1 MKILWIFQKF
11 LSHLPF
17 KLIKSKFKFSAR
29 TTNSKNI
36 LSVYKTNELLI
47 SSNYK
52 ILPGNEFRR
61 ILKVNDPVLNPRTGI
76 IWIEDKL
83 LLESTLWSYEDLFK
97 FEPKPIFPKKINDT
111 FYSLPDNGFF
121 HFLIEDLPRY
131 IQAKKYGGKH
141 KTLIGNSSKYIKD
154 AMNLLSPNSV
164 ELREYPVKLKS
175 LYISEKIKGTLF
187 SLYDLNILL
196 DAFSEFKKLNQNL
209 KIFIS
214 RKENNGPKFKSRG
227 LFRKNEIEAIVKSL
241 GFNLV
246 YLEDLSLT
254 QQIDLCSK
262 ASIIA
267 GFHGAGL
274 ANIVWSNSGTKV
286 VEITGTRV
294 TSHFEH
300 LSKIC
305 GHEFHRYSIES
316 DLFYL
321 QKLLS

>member
-1 MKILWIFQKF
+1 MKIFWIFQKS
-11 LSHLPF
+11 LSRSPF
-17 KLIKSKFKFSAR
+17 KLVKSKFKFSAR
-29 TTNSKNI
+29 TTDSNNI
-36 LSVYKTNELLI
+36 LCVYKTNELLTN
-47 SSNYK
+47 SNYK
-52 ILPGNEFRR
+52 IFAGNEFRR
-61 ILKVNDPVLNPRTGI
+61 ILKVNDSVLNPRTGI
-76 IWIEDKL
+76 IWFEDKL
-83 LLESTLWSYEDLFK
+83 LLESTLWSYEDLYK
-97 FEPKPIFPKKINDT
+97 FEPKPIFPKNINDT

-131 IQAKKYGGKH
+131 IQAKKYGDEH
-141 KTLIGNSSKYIKD
+141 KTLIGNDSKYIKD
-154 AMNLLSPNSV
+154 AINLLSPNNV
-164 ELREYPVKLKS
+164 ELHKYPVKLKS

-187 SLYDLNILL
+187 SLYDLNILH
-196 DAFSEFKKLNQNL
+196 DAFSEIRKLNQNL

-214 RKENNGPKFKSRG
+214 RKENKGPKFKSRG
-227 LFRKNEIEAIVKSL
+227 LFRKNEIESIVKDL
-241 GFNLV
+241 GFDLV

-274 ANIVWSNSGTKV
+274 ANIVWANSGTKV

-305 GHEFHRYSIES
+305 GHDFHRFNIES
-316 DLFYL
+316 DLLDL
-321 QKLLS
+321 QRLLF

>member
-1 MKILWIFQKF
+1 MIFWVFQKF
-11 LSHLPF
+11 LSRSPF
-17 KLIKSKFKFSAR
+17 KIVKSKIKISGR
-29 TTNSKNI
+29 TTNSDHI
-36 LSVYKTNELLI
+36 FCVFKTNELI
-47 SSNYK
+47 INSNYK

-61 ILKVNDPVLNPRTGI
+61 VLKINDSVLNPKTGVV
-76 IWIEDKL
+76 WMDGKL
-83 LLESTLWSYEDLFK
+83 LLESTLWNYDDLFK
-97 FEPKPIFPKKINDT
+97 FEPKPIFPKKIDDT

-131 IQAKKYGGKH
+131 IQAKKYGDKH
-141 KTLIGNSSKYIKD
+141 KTLIGNSSKYIND
-154 AMNLLSPNSV
+154 AISLLSPNNV
-164 ELREYPVKLKS
+164 ELHEYPVKLKS

-187 SLYDLNILL
+187 SLYDLNILH
-196 DAFSEFKKLNQNL
+196 DAFSEFRKFNQNL

-214 RKENNGPKFKSRG
+214 RTENKGPKFKSRG
-227 LFRKNEIEAIVKSL
+227 LFRKNEIESIVKEL
-241 GFNLV
+241 GFNFV
-246 YLEDLSLT
+246 YLEDLLLT

-274 ANIVWSNSGTKV
+274 SNIVWANSGAKV

-305 GHEFHRYSIES
+305 GHDFHRFNIES
-316 DLFYL
+316 DLLDL
-321 QKLLS
+321 QRLLF

>member
-1 MKILWIFQKF
+1 MKIFWIFQKF
-11 LSHLPF
+11 LSRLPF
-17 KLIKSKFKFSAR
+17 KLVKSKFKFSAR
-29 TTNSKNI
+29 ASNSNNI
-36 LSVYKTNELLI
+36 LCVYKTNELLTK
-47 SSNYK
+47 SNYK
-52 ILPGNEFRR
+52 ILAGNEFRR
-61 ILKVNDPVLNPRTGI
+61 ILKVNNSVLNPRTGI

-97 FEPKPIFPKKINDT
+97 FEPKPIFPKNINET

-131 IQAKKYGGKH
+131 IQAKKYGDKH
-141 KTLIGNSSKYIKD
+141 KTLVGNGSRYIKD
-154 AMNLLSPNSV
+154 AINLLSPNNV
-164 ELREYPVKLKS
+164 ELHEYPVKLKS

-187 SLYDLNILL
+187 SLYDLNILH
-196 DAFSEFKKLNQNL
+196 DAFSEFRKLNQNL
-209 KIFIS
+209 KIFVS
-214 RKENNGPKFKSRG
+214 RKENNGPKFKTRG
-227 LFRKNEIEAIVKSL
+227 LPRKNEIESIVKGL
-241 GFNLV
+241 GFDLV

-262 ASIIA
+262 ASLIA

-274 ANIVWSNSGTKV
+274 ANIVWANSGTKV

-305 GHEFHRYSIES
+305 GHDFHRFSIES
-316 DLFYL
+316 DLLNL